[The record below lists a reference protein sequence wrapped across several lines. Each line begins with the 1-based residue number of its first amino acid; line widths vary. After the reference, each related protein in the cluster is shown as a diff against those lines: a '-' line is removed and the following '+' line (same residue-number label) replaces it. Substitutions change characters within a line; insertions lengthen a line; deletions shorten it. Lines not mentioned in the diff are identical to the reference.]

1 MNECEIIDTIVLSS
15 VSALAQDRYL
25 ILIESCEVY
34 CMENSQNDLLAFQDE
49 QDEIFLSLVKNR
61 TLYYMGDFFH
71 IFAKFSKN
79 GKTILLTDE
88 FEIPFSQSFS
98 PLQGIYHINNES
110 FNLFIGILARGN
122 RSQIFLPPNVD
133 DLFKKN
139 GKQIF
144 ILSNDGYSIK

>member
-1 MNECEIIDTIVLSS
+1 MEYI
-15 VSALAQDRYL
+15 
-25 ILIESCEVY
+25 
-34 CMENSQNDLLAFQDE
+34 MENSQDDLLAFQDE

-88 FEIPFSQSFS
+88 FEIPFSRSFS
-98 PLQGIYHINNES
+98 PLHGIYHINNES
-110 FNLFIGILARGN
+110 FNLFIGVLAGGN
-122 RSQIFLPPNVD
+122 RSQIFLTPNVD
-133 DLFKKN
+133 DFFKKN

-144 ILSNDGYSIK
+144 ILPNDGYSIK